1 MPDAFR
7 SSIAS
12 AAVDEV
18 LSAPD
23 VTLAMRVEQPRGGS
37 AHAYAALM
45 AIPSG
50 VRYTL
55 WHRKLSVQVR
65 AGLRLRV
72 RVRVRP

>member
-1 MPDAFR
+1 MQLVVERAT
-7 SSIAS
+7 A
-12 AAVDEV
+12 
-18 LSAPD
+18 D

-65 AGLRLRV
+65 ARLRLRV
-72 RVRVRP
+72 RVRVRA